1 LNSLAV
7 QATHVLLDIVHC
19 PPEANLYQT
28 LREESE
34 TLLKTQDAWNSAE
47 TFNKMHVMDSAIR
60 ESLRVHPMLIKGLS
74 KEVVA
79 ADGVDLPGGTH
90 LAQGAWIGVP
100 TLGIHRDERFYPNA
114 TMYDPFRFVRLREAQ
129 AEASGNG
136 GTEAANDFDAGKPST
151 TYLGFGYGRRA
162 W

>member
-1 LNSLAV
+1 MNSLAV
-7 QATHVLLDIVHC
+7 QASHVLLDILHC
-19 PPEANLYQT
+19 PPELKLYQT

-34 TLLKTQDAWNSAE
+34 ALLQSPDDWNAAE
-47 TFNKMHVMDSAIR
+47 TFSKMHIMDSAIR

-74 KEVVA
+74 KEVIA
-79 ADGVDLPGGTH
+79 TEGIGLPGGAH
-90 LAQGAWIGVP
+90 LAQGAWLGVP

-114 TMYDPFRFVRLREAQ
+114 GMYDPFRFAKLREAQ
-129 AEASGNG
+129 AKASGNK

-151 TYLGFGYGRRA
+151 TYLGFGYGRGA